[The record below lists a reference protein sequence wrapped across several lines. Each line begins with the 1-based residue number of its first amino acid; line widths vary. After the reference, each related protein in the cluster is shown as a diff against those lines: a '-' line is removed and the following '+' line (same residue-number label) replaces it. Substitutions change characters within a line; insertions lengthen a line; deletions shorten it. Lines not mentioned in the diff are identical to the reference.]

1 VTSPRP
7 TGHWSPVTPFA
18 GSEQLRQ
25 NPHRPYKRTVPRRIV
40 LDTDIGSDVDD
51 ALCLALALASPE
63 VELVAVTH
71 VSGDTR
77 LRARISR
84 RLLDLAGRA
93 DVPVYAGR
101 RTPLDGGERFVWF
114 GTEGKGI
121 LDDRAATPLPDE
133 DAVEALCRLFRAD
146 DDLELV
152 AVGPLTNVAA
162 ALAADPSLARRIR
175 QLTVMGGYI
184 RGATYGG
191 AEFPAGIDYNLC
203 ADPEASR
210 RVLLAGIPTR
220 LVPIDVTLQV
230 WLESRDARA
239 LAASASALHR
249 ALAGALRHWTPIITT
264 FLAGSGARALDTI
277 AFLHDPLALACAHD
291 ESFCT
296 FEDLPI
302 EPRIA
307 DGVFRT
313 VERDADGA
321 GIPRLRCATAVDAAR
336 FVAHWRHRLGLPA

>member
-1 VTSPRP
+1 M
-7 TGHWSPVTPFA
+7 H
-18 GSEQLRQ
+18 
-25 NPHRPYKRTVPRRIV
+25 RIV

-51 ALCLALALASPE
+51 ALCLALALAAPE
-63 VELVAVTH
+63 IELVAVTH

-84 RLLDLAGRA
+84 RLLDLAGRSG
-93 DVPVYAGR
+93 VPVYAGR
-101 RTPLDGGERFVWF
+101 SAPLDGGARFVWF

-121 LDDRAATPLPDE
+121 LDDGATAPLPDE
-133 DAVEALCRLFRAD
+133 DAVDALCRLFRAD
-146 DDLELV
+146 DALELV

-175 QLTVMGGYI
+175 QLTVMGGYV

-191 AEFPAGIDYNLC
+191 AAFPAGIDYNLC

-220 LVPIDVTLQV
+220 IIPIDVTLQV
-230 WLESRDARA
+230 WIETRDVRA
-239 LAASASALHR
+239 LAASPSALHR
-249 ALAGALRHWTPIITT
+249 ALAGALRHWMPIITT
-264 FLAGSGARALDTI
+264 FLAGSGARALDNA
-277 AFLHDPLALACAHD
+277 AFLHDPLALACVYD

-313 VERDADGA
+313 LERAATGP
-321 GIPRLRCATAVDAAR
+321 GVPRLRCATAVDAAR
-336 FVAHWRHRLGLPA
+336 FVAHWRSRLDLPV